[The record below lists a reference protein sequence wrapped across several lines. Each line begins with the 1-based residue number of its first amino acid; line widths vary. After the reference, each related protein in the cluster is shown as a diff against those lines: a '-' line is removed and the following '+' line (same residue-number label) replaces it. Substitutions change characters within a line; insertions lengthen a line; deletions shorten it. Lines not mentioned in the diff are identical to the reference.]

1 MSKNGYTVEECI
13 QIVNCCYF
21 VGSCH
26 ACPAHKSAGYAN
38 IVRCAGNKEVGQAL
52 LDILE
57 PLHNAQRMKE
67 PTLFDVVE
75 AVEAYSSEE
84 KTEEAPEEQPT
95 DDPAENAGEL
105 VTLTVN
111 EITEGEEPAEDEDGR
126 SAEDAGQ
133 DLVSED
139 DAESDTAAAGS

>member
-75 AVEAYSSEE
+75 AVEAYSS
-84 KTEEAPEEQPT
+84 AEEQPT
-95 DDPAENAGEL
+95 DNPAETGDP
-105 VTLTVN
+105 VTLALN
-111 EITEGEEPAEDEDGR
+111 EITEDEDGR
-126 SAEDAGQ
+126 GDEDPGQ
-133 DLVSED
+133 DMVSED
-139 DAESDTAAAGS
+139 YAESDTAATGS

>member
-1 MSKNGYTVEECI
+1 MSSKNGYTVEECI

-26 ACPAHKSAGYAN
+26 ACPAHKAVGYAN

-75 AVEAYSSEE
+75 AVEAYSSAEE
-84 KTEEAPEEQPT
+84 TTEEAPEEQAA
-95 DDPAENAGEL
+95 DDPAEIAGDL
-105 VTLTVN
+105 VTLAVN
-111 EITEGEEPAEDEDGR
+111 DLTEDEDGR
-126 SAEDAGQ
+126 SSEDAGQ

>member
-75 AVEAYSSEE
+75 AVEAYSSAEE
-84 KTEEAPEEQPT
+84 TTEEAPEEQAA
-95 DDPAENAGEL
+95 DDPAEIAGDL
-105 VTLTVN
+105 VTLAVN
-111 EITEGEEPAEDEDGR
+111 DLTEDEDGR
-126 SAEDAGQ
+126 GDEDPGQ
-133 DLVSED
+133 DMVSED
-139 DAESDTAAAGS
+139 YAESDTAATGS

>member
-75 AVEAYSSEE
+75 AVEAYSS
-84 KTEEAPEEQPT
+84 AEEQPT
-95 DDPAENAGEL
+95 DDPAETGDP
-105 VTLTVN
+105 VTLALN
-111 EITEGEEPAEDEDGR
+111 EITEDEDGR
-126 SAEDAGQ
+126 GDEDPGQ
-133 DLVSED
+133 DMVSED
-139 DAESDTAAAGS
+139 YVESDTAAAGS

>member
-26 ACPAHKSAGYAN
+26 ACPAHKAVGYAN
-38 IVRCAGNKEVGQAL
+38 IVRCAGNKEVGQAQ

-75 AVEAYSSEE
+75 AVEAYSSSEVD
-84 KTEEAPEEQPT
+84 EEQPA
-95 DDPAENAGEL
+95 DDPAETGDP
-105 VTLTVN
+105 VTLALN
-111 EITEGEEPAEDEDGR
+111 EITEDEDGR
-126 SAEDAGQ
+126 GDEDPGQ
-133 DLVSED
+133 DMVSED
-139 DAESDTAAAGS
+139 YAESDTAATGS

>member
-26 ACPAHKSAGYAN
+26 ACPAHKAVGYAN

-75 AVEAYSSEE
+75 AVEAYSSSEVD
-84 KTEEAPEEQPT
+84 EEQPA
-95 DDPAENAGEL
+95 DDPAEIAGDL
-105 VTLTVN
+105 VTLAVN
-111 EITEGEEPAEDEDGR
+111 ELTEGEEPAEGEDGR

-139 DAESDTAAAGS
+139 DAEPDETAAGS